1 MKQAKAVY
9 SKLAIARVPATI
21 ACIWQRR
28 RAGRGKESF
37 RAGKGE
43 LLVCPGQ
50 GLRGC
55 WRWTGYKAGHAW

>member
-21 ACIWQRR
+21 ACIWQGR
-28 RAGRGKESF
+28 RAGRGT
-37 RAGKGE
+37 GE
-43 LLVCPGQ
+43 LQSGERGAAGVPWS